1 MRCDCVQKSFETSET
16 SRSFENNILSR
27 AIQSAFEINIA
38 QLQSRARPQKTFTR
52 VMFHQGRN
60 KRDFIR
66 EIISRPQ
73 TLKNTLNFLVEL
85 KPLFHESLQGSR
97 KQFQS
102 KRLVMLRT
110 DVYVTA
116 DLYQA
121 EQQDKPRIDGRYKK
135 NILLLVPAGGGGG
148 GENSHMKGAG
158 ILVVSLR
165 GVNLT

>member
-1 MRCDCVQKSFETSET
+1 MS
-16 SRSFENNILSR
+16 
-27 AIQSAFEINIA
+27 
-38 QLQSRARPQKTFTR
+38 
-52 VMFHQGRN
+52 HQGTN
-60 KRDFIR
+60 KRDLR

-135 NILLLVPAGGGGG
+135 TFCSLYQRRGG